1 MAKKKLFIL
10 VAIILIIF
18 MFACIY
24 PFENLKIKND
34 KLKKR
39 DGARDTQ
46 ESENELISNGYQ
58 QLLEE
63 LLQEDKGELQACKLY
78 LDDDETYE
86 IAASYGFN
94 YGIALYRFN
103 IETGEVENIESEW
116 GSTFGSYGGLPYIPH
131 QGVFVWDYDSN
142 RGNRYWYH
150 EDFYRV
156 EGKKATI
163 EKRLLEETQ
172 WDPNI
177 TTYYVD
183 DAIVTKKEYDA
194 VKKYYS
200 DLGEWSTLYYGGM
213 QPIHNKSD
221 ISKLL
226 FD

>member
-1 MAKKKLFIL
+1 
-10 VAIILIIF
+10 